1 VVAQQR
7 SCLTGYALYGGGDP
21 NADGRA
27 DLIIGATNVDAG
39 DFAAVGETHVVFG
52 RARQSE
58 Q

>member
-1 VVAQQR
+1 VAQQR